1 MKSLIFALTLL
12 AGLPAY
18 AFKAGDPVD
27 AVSLAKLD
35 IDGGKV
41 VVLDFF
47 AEWCGSCRK
56 EIPLISTLNTR
67 TDPSKVEVVGVDV
80 NESATAADA
89 FQNELRAKNALNFR
103 VVNDPKQE
111 LVAKFRPLGFP
122 ALYVIKDGKVASMHI
137 GAVADI
143 DKVIE
148 RELKALGAL

>member
-1 MKSLIFALTLL
+1 MKSLVFALVLL

-18 AFKAGDPVD
+18 AFKAGDLVD
-27 AVSLAKLD
+27 PASLAKLD
-35 IDGGKV
+35 IAAGKV

-56 EIPLISTLNTR
+56 EIPLISALNTR
-67 TDPSKVEVVGVDV
+67 ADQSKIEVIGVDV
-80 NESATAADA
+80 NESVAAA
-89 FQNELRAKNALNFR
+89 ESFQKELRAVNALNFR